1 MSGMNQVRMRFVGVA
16 PGLVLHSARTVDPFD
31 EIGRAMKEI
40 TSKTAKQKTDTDQRL
55 LANLEWLAGLTLGQ
69 DFHLKHNEEDVL
81 LPEGLQVVIPTDY
94 IEGVLREGAK
104 KNRKGKDFSAG
115 CFVEHPSPLLDGNGK
130 GLPQVHELYWKQKFR
145 LRKTVVVSRGRLMRT
160 RPWFVQWSLETTV
173 SFYPE
178 IVNERDI
185 VTAAEKAGYYVGL
198 GDHRPK
204 FGRFLVEVL

>member
-1 MSGMNQVRMRFVGVA
+1 MRFVGVA

-31 EIGRAMKEI
+31 VIGRAMKEI
-40 TSKTAKQKTDTDQRL
+40 TSKPAKQKTDNDQRL
-55 LANLEWLAGLTLGQ
+55 LANLEWLAGLPLNQ
-69 DFHLKHNEEDVL
+69 DFVLKTSGEEVVL
-81 LPEGLQVVIPTDY
+81 PAGLQLQIPTDY

-104 KNRKGKDFSAG
+104 KLRKGKDFSAG
-115 CFVEHPSPLLDGNGK
+115 CFVENPSTLLDGNGK
-130 GLPQVHELYWKQKFR
+130 PVPQVHELISNLKYR

-160 RPWFVQWSLETTV
+160 RPWFTQWSLETIV

-178 IVNERDI
+178 VVNERDI

-204 FGRFLVEVL
+204 FGRFQVEVL